1 MHCAREKGGK
11 AGLII
16 GGIMYILPAMLI
28 CLLWAYLYAKYG
40 HLPAVQPYIYGIRP
54 ATTAIIANAVFKLSR
69 GIFKHIHIAVISL
82 VVLIGS
88 LYGLNEV
95 LLLFAA
101 GILGAL
107 YVNRARLYTLVPL
120 PLLFI
125 NNSSGKLFFIFLK
138 IGAILYG
145 SGYVLFAYLDDA
157 LVQRNHFLTRQQL
170 TDAISVG
177 QITPGPILSSAT
189 FAGYLINGTAG
200 AVIATIGIFLPSFVI
215 SLFLYRLLHFINRHK
230 TLRDFLDVVNAASVA
245 LIAAVAIHML
255 SDFITEWQTAI
266 ILILSLLVVL
276 FTRINAVW
284 LIIFGSCTGYLLS
297 LV

>member
-1 MHCAREKGGK
+1 
-11 AGLII
+11 
-16 GGIMYILPAMLI
+16 MYILPAMLI

-40 HLPAVQPYIYGIRP
+40 HLPAVQPYISGIRP

-138 IGAILYG
+138 MGPSYMVAVMFCL
-145 SGYVLFAYLDDA
+145 
-157 LVQRNHFLTRQQL
+157 
-170 TDAISVG
+170 
-177 QITPGPILSSAT
+177 PILVMHL
-189 FAGYLINGTAG
+189 YN
-200 AVIATIGIFLPSFVI
+200 ATISSPS
-215 SLFLYRLLHFINRHK
+215 SNLQMLFL
-230 TLRDFLDVVNAASVA
+230 
-245 LIAAVAIHML
+245 
-255 SDFITEWQTAI
+255 
-266 ILILSLLVVL
+266 
-276 FTRINAVW
+276 
-284 LIIFGSCTGYLLS
+284 
-297 LV
+297 